1 MRIIKTTKKG
11 KKSKEAIQAEKAG
24 ISNRIKV
31 TGAIAFAGLAV
42 VSVSLANIIFMH
54 GPEYSKQAYNQ
65 QVKNKIISPNRG
77 TIFDTNGEILAM
89 SVSVSTV
96 SINPGKVKFVS
107 GKDVPDELLISGFSK
122 YFNLSEE
129 EATNKVKS
137 KSSVSV
143 IAKKVE
149 KEVIDE
155 FRKWMEEEKIST
167 GINIDE
173 DMKREYPY
181 NELASNLIGF
191 CGTEN
196 KGLAGLEDRWNNV
209 LTGTTGKVVT
219 AIDINGDAISDE
231 TEQYIAPEN
240 GSNLYLTI
248 DTNIQGIA
256 EKYLEQACIENNA
269 LRGGNVILMN
279 PQSGDILAMATYPNY
294 NLNDPQNIGPTGLS
308 GSWENYSSDEKFNA
322 LNSLWTN
329 KAVSSMYEPGSTFKL
344 ITSSVALEENIV
356 QTDHSGDFYCNG
368 LYQVADRNIS
378 CWSTV
383 PHGSL
388 SLREALEKSCN
399 PAFMQLGQ
407 KIGARTLYKY
417 YDAYGFFDRV
427 GSNIAVTYPGKFTEL
442 EKVGPV
448 ELATMSFGQRFTI
461 SPLQL
466 ISAVS
471 AITNDGVYVT
481 PRIVKQVENTDT
493 GTIET
498 IETQKVRQV
507 ISKETSE
514 TMKNMM
520 ESVVVD
526 GTGKHA
532 KVDGYSIGGK
542 SGTSEPTAGKEDEG
556 YVASFVAISPIEN
569 TQVVCLVV
577 VYGVTDKN
585 RHQGGQ
591 VAGPVAAQ
599 ILSEVLPDI
608 GVASDGTEPVQRSE
622 NNIAISNVTGKTVAE
637 ARRIL
642 EQSGFVVKAKIDGDE
657 ETTIVKDQVPKSGIA
672 LESGA
677 SVCLYAENSEDR
689 ISQTVPSVKGMSVEE
704 ARNTIR
710 NAGLNIK
717 FTGTSGNVVSQD
729 PYAGTSLEEGSV
741 VNVVI
746 KEDLVDAQ

>member
-1 MRIIKTTKKG
+1 MESEVEKPNSKQINKQTKNKMDR
-11 KKSKEAIQAEKAG
+11 
-24 ISNRIKV
+24 RIKF
-31 TGAIAFAGLAV
+31 TGAVALMGLAI
-42 VSVSLANIIFMH
+42 VSFSLSKIIFVH

-77 TIFDTNGEILAM
+77 TIFDANGEILAM

-96 SINPGKVKFVS
+96 SINPGKVKYVS
-107 GKDVPDELLISGFSK
+107 GKAVPDEVLIDGFSK
-122 YFNLSEE
+122 YLSLTPED
-129 EATNKVKS
+129 ATNKVKS

-149 KEVIDE
+149 KEKIDA
-155 FRKWMEEEKIST
+155 FKKWIEETKISS

-191 CGTEN
+191 CGTDN

-279 PQSGDILAMATYPNY
+279 PQSGDILAMATYPDY
-294 NLNDPQNIGPTGLS
+294 NLNNPQDIAPTGLS
-308 GSWENYSSDEKFNA
+308 GTWENYSTEEKFNA
-322 LNSLWTN
+322 LNSLWSN

-344 ITSSVALEENIV
+344 ITSSVALEENV
-356 QTDHSGDFYCNG
+356 VETDNVGDFYCNVQ
-368 LYQVADRNIS
+368 YQVADRTIS
-378 CWSTV
+378 CWSTSA
-383 PHGSL
+383 HGSL
-388 SLREALEKSCN
+388 SLRGALEKSCN

-417 YDAYGFFDRV
+417 YDAFGFFDKV
-427 GSNIAVTYPGKFTEL
+427 GANIAVTYPGKFTDI

-466 ISAVS
+466 ITAIS

-514 TMKNMM
+514 KMKDMM

-532 KVDGYSIGGK
+532 KVEGYSIGGK
-542 SGTSEPTAGKEDEG
+542 SGTSEPPVGKESEG

-569 TQVVCLVV
+569 TQVVCLVTI
-577 VYGVTDKN
+577 YGVTDKS

-599 ILSEVLPDI
+599 ILSEVLPDL
-608 GVASDGTEPVQRSE
+608 GVASDGTAPVASVE
-622 NNIAISNVTGKTVAE
+622 NNIAVTNVTGKTVAE
-637 ARRIL
+637 ARRLL
-642 EQSGFVVKAKIDGDE
+642 EQNGFLVKARLEGDE
-657 ETTIVKDQVPKSGIA
+657 NTTIVSDQVPKSGIA
-672 LESGA
+672 LESG
-677 SVCLYAENSEDR
+677 SMVCLYGENSDVR
-689 ISQTVPSVKGMSVEE
+689 ISQTVPSVKGMSADE
-704 ARNTIR
+704 ARRTLKDS
-710 NAGLNIK
+710 GLNIK
-717 FTGTSGNVVSQD
+717 FTGTSGNVVSQE
-729 PYAGTSLEEGSV
+729 PYAGTSVEEGSV
-741 VNVVI
+741 VKVVI
-746 KEDLVDAQ
+746 KDDLEDAQ